1 MNPAPRPPAFDAPA
15 PIMRAAG
22 AWLARRD
29 RGFGPAECA
38 DFALWLRRDPR
49 HAAAV
54 AQLEATMN
62 AFDGLRALA
71 PDAPP
76 EPDADFFTPRRPRR
90 RWLPRLAVASTLAA
104 AAALTVAFVY
114 FRPPAVGDPA
124 SQSFATAAATE
135 RATLADGSVVTLN
148 RDTRLVVEFSAN
160 ERRVRLVRGEA
171 HFAVAKNPARPFV
184 VSAGGMA
191 ARAVGTAFN
200 VRLDAS
206 SVEVLVTEGRV
217 RFGPLVS
224 PANAPAEFAPQAVLL
239 DAGFRATQPL
249 ATAVA
254 SAQIAPQSSAEI
266 AQLLSWQPRLR
277 DLSNAPL
284 AEIVA
289 EFNRRATSAAH
300 PRIVFGD
307 PALAELRLGGSVYLD
322 QPEAFVRLVEQ
333 SFGLRAERTGDEIV
347 LRRAP

>member
-1 MNPAPRPPAFDAPA
+1 MNLFRRPPAFDAPA

-29 RGFGPAECA
+29 RGFSPGERT
-38 DFALWLRRDPR
+38 DFARWLQRDPR

-62 AFDGLRALA
+62 VFDGLRALA
-71 PDAPP
+71 PDASP
-76 EPDADFFTPRRPRR
+76 EPDADFFTPRSPRR
-90 RWLPRLAVASTLAA
+90 RWLPRLAIATTLAA
-104 AAALTVAFVY
+104 AAAITVAFVF
-114 FRPPAVGDPA
+114 FRPSAVDDPA
-124 SQSFATAAATE
+124 AQSFATAAATE

-184 VSAGGMA
+184 VFAGGMA

-206 SVEVLVTEGRV
+206 SVEVLVTEGQV

-224 PANAPAEFAPQAVLL
+224 PANAPAEFAAQAVLL

-249 ATAVA
+249 AMAVA
-254 SAQIAPQSSAEI
+254 SPQIAPQSPAEI
-266 AQLLSWQPRLR
+266 ARRLAWQPQLR
-277 DLSNAPL
+277 DFADTPL

-300 PRIVFGD
+300 PRIVLGD
-307 PALAELRLGGSVYLD
+307 SDLGALRLGGSVYLD
-322 QPEAFVRLVEQ
+322 QPEAFARLVEQ